1 MNQVPVVVH
10 DDDDDN
16 IIGEDNNVG
25 IMKANN
31 SIPVDTQTR
40 IQSQACITHMHERK
54 VFLSNIS
61 SPYYINVFMS
71 SPYYCKRLSPKH
83 FSKNKIK

>member
-1 MNQVPVVVH
+1 MNQVPVVH
-10 DDDDDN
+10 DDDDDDN

-25 IMKANN
+25 MMKANS
-31 SIPVDTQTR
+31 SIPVDTQTH

-61 SPYYINVFMS
+61 SPYYIMYSCRRHTTVNV
-71 SPYYCKRLSPKH
+71 SPPSIFL
-83 FSKNKIK
+83 KIK

>member
-25 IMKANN
+25 IMKANS
-31 SIPVDTQTR
+31 SIPVDTQTY
-40 IQSQACITHMHERK
+40 IQSHTYSHRHVLLTCMNAK
-54 VFLSNIS
+54 YF
-61 SPYYINVFMS
+61 
-71 SPYYCKRLSPKH
+71 
-83 FSKNKIK
+83 

>member
-1 MNQVPVVVH
+1 MNQVPVVH
-10 DDDDDN
+10 DDDDDDN

-25 IMKANN
+25 IMKANS

-40 IQSQACITHMHERK
+40 IQSQACFTHMHERK

-61 SPYYINVFMS
+61 SPS
-71 SPYYCKRLSPKH
+71 YYCKRLSPKH